1 MHPTNERKR
10 LVGVTETI
18 QRYTDGSITYSKPKE
33 NKMKGGWS
41 LYPRDS
47 HNGNILPRWLLPWLP
62 TPFTPAISKFKTDA
76 NAFTNADMELSVRDT
91 PDGRLIVAMCTAID
105 ASIRAEVVSRRD
117 ELQFRKTMSAGDL
130 AAKHRPSLTP
140 NSKTGGFPYLLRVKC
155 HGQKTKFYRVTGDVS
170 ADGKTVCAPSTLDD
184 IVPFTE
190 VLPGIEHTGI
200 YVSPQSF
207 GATFFAFKVMTR
219 ASQRRTQADAEADDG
234 VDDMGDDFV
243 KLACD
248 PLVATTGGTGGNDSG
263 GGGNADVD
271 GDEAARNTKRMRL
284 RDDDNTNDGNSVGQ
298 HVEPHDTAYD
308 NSEEDDS

>member
-117 ELQFRKTMSAGDL
+117 GLGEPRQPAVRPRHQQVADRQPEANTFVSKAEVRLGVRSVELVGQRGVIRRFQGQVEAGDE
-130 AAKHRPSLTP
+130 R
-140 NSKTGGFPYLLRVKC
+140 
-155 HGQKTKFYRVTGDVS
+155 
-170 ADGKTVCAPSTLDD
+170 LDD
-184 IVPFTE
+184 VFEMRT
-190 VLPGIEHTGI
+190 
-200 YVSPQSF
+200 
-207 GATFFAFKVMTR
+207 A
-219 ASQRRTQADAEADDG
+219 RR
-234 VDDMGDDFV
+234 
-243 KLACD
+243 
-248 PLVATTGGTGGNDSG
+248 
-263 GGGNADVD
+263 
-271 GDEAARNTKRMRL
+271 
-284 RDDDNTNDGNSVGQ
+284 
-298 HVEPHDTAYD
+298 
-308 NSEEDDS
+308 